1 MRIREF
7 YLKFSS
13 SDESS
18 FLFAAL
24 RKLSLLDEV
33 ANTGFDSWSGWPP
46 VTDPDPGNPVGSPG
60 LWA

>member
-13 SDESS
+13 ADESS

-33 ANTGFDSWSGWPP
+33 TDTGFDGWSGWPP
-46 VTDPDPGNPVGSPG
+46 VVDPGPGTPVGSPG
-60 LWA
+60 MRA